1 MSFLQR
7 VFHWPS
13 KVRAGAIEQTVI
25 HSSVDVDVILM
36 NSWSTLPKYATDGSA
51 GLDLV
56 ANIAKELIL
65 YPGQTALIPTGLR
78 LNIKSKNVV
87 GMIYP
92 RSGKGYKEGLVMA
105 NGTGVIDSDYRG
117 EVFVAAVNRNI
128 PTEINAPVMEGM
140 VQGNH
145 LYGQAVKIAPLERIA
160 QLVFL
165 PVIHANMRKV
175 DQFYGETERGSGG
188 FGSSGKM

>member
-7 VFHWPS
+7 VFSWPS
-13 KVRAGAIEQTVI
+13 KARAGAFEQQVL
-25 HSSVDVDVILM
+25 HSSVDVDVLLL
-36 NSWSTLPKYATDGSA
+36 NSWANLPKYATDGSA

-56 ANIAKELIL
+56 ANVAKEVTLL
-65 YPGQTALIPTGLR
+65 PGQAALIPTGIR

-92 RSGKGYKEGLVMA
+92 RSGKGYKEGLVLA

-117 EVFVAAVNRNI
+117 EIMVAVVNRNV
-128 PTEINAPVMEGM
+128 PSEINAPVLENM
-140 VQGNH
+140 VQGQH
-145 LYGQAVKIAPLERIA
+145 LYGQVVKIAPLERIA

-165 PVIHANMRKV
+165 PVIHANFRKV
-175 DQFYGETERGSGG
+175 DQFYGDTERGSGG
-188 FGSSGKM
+188 FGSSGRM